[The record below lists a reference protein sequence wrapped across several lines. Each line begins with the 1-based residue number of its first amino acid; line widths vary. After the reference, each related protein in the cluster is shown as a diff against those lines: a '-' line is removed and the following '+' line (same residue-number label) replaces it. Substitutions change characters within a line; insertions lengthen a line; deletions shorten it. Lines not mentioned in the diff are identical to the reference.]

1 MDRLLWVAQ
10 ALVALV
16 FFLSGM
22 FKATMSKERMAATG
36 QTGVA
41 LYPLPFIRFIAV
53 CKILGAVGIIL
64 PAALRIAPLLT
75 PVAAIGLAIIMIGA
89 AATHWKR
96 KELRNVATNM
106 VLLLLCLFVAW
117 GRA

>member
-1 MDRLLWVAQ
+1 MNKLLWVAQ
-10 ALVALV
+10 CLVAMV

-22 FKATMSKERMAATG
+22 FKATMSKARMAATG

-41 LYPLPFIRFIAV
+41 RYPLPFIRFIAV
-53 CKILGAVGIIL
+53 CEILGAIGIIL
-64 PAALRIAPLLT
+64 PIDLQIAPSLT
-75 PVAAIGLAIIMIGA
+75 PMAAIGLAIIMIGA
-89 AATHWKR
+89 AATHWKL

-106 VLLLLCLFVAW
+106 ILLLLCLFVAW